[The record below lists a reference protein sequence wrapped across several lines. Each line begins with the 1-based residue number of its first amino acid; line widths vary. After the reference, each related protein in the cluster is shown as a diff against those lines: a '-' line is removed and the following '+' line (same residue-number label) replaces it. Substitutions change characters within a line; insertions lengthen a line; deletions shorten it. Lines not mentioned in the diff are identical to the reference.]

1 MFSQTGFIINPNI
14 LVEKLVIEMSQKI
27 AAGYLQFCSKTVE
40 EMLENHVFFPPVKV
54 SLLRGGYTTKMSA
67 HFVNPTQLEKT
78 DVTKKHFAKVDFC
91 ARHQS
96 V

>member
-40 EMLENHVFFPPVKV
+40 EMLENHVFFPPQSKFPSYEEV
-54 SLLRGGYTTKMSA
+54 
-67 HFVNPTQLEKT
+67 TQQKWALIL
-78 DVTKKHFAKVDFC
+78 
-91 ARHQS
+91 
-96 V
+96 

>member
-40 EMLENHVFFPPVKV
+40 EMLENHVFFPPSQSFPLIRRLHNKNER
-54 SLLRGGYTTKMSA
+54 SFCKSHTTREDRC
-67 HFVNPTQLEKT
+67 NIKT
-78 DVTKKHFAKVDFC
+78 FC
-91 ARHQS
+91 
-96 V
+96 